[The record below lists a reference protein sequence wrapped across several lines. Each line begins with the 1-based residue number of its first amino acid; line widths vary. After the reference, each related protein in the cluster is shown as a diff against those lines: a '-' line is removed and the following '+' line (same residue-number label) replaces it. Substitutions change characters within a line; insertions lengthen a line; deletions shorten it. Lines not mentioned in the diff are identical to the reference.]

1 MTREEQIALQKAA
14 RSPEVQMVLDHLL
27 NKEGL
32 LVSSR
37 ENESVF
43 KGFMLAYYTILNLQT
58 MKITK
63 E

>member
-14 RSPEVQMVLDHLL
+14 RTPEVQMVLEHLL

-32 LVSSR
+32 LVASR
-37 ENESVF
+37 ESEAVF
-43 KGFMLAYYTILNLQT
+43 KGFMLAYYAILNLQT